1 MGPCNS
7 PDFFQEKMNELFAGF
22 EYVRAYI
29 DDLLVISND
38 MLDDHLNKLDK
49 VFMKLKEADFKVNA
63 RNSFFA

>member
-1 MGPCNS
+1 
-7 PDFFQEKMNELFAGF
+7 MNELFAGF

-29 DDLLVISND
+29 DDLLAISNSTFD
-38 MLDDHLNKLDK
+38 GHLNKLDK